1 MALIVFKNIIVVFIL
16 YIHMSIKK
24 ITSGSSSS
32 FGDLKKKKKTKLY
45 FLYFIENIVLL
56 MFPNATEKWHFLK

>member
-16 YIHMSIKK
+16 YIHVNKK

-32 FGDLKKKKKTKLY
+32 FGDLKKKKKQLY

-56 MFPNATEKWHFLK
+56 MFPNATEKLHFLK